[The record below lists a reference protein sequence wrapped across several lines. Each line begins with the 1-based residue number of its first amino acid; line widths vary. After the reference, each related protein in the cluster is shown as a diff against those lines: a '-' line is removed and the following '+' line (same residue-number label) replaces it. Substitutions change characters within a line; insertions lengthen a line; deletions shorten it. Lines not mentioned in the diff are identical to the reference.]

1 MSIRRFAQFGLTL
14 ALLVTA
20 GTAAAQ
26 QPASP
31 EPDTLTI
38 TPAMVVAG
46 RAMFHGKGSCFACHG
61 MKLEGTQV
69 APTLIKKVWRDAKGG
84 DYKAIFFIITHGV
97 PATVMVAFPGG
108 VTRPEAMSL
117 AAYIWSINNRKEKP

>member
-1 MSIRRFAQFGLTL
+1 MRVRLIALLGLTL

-26 QPASP
+26 QSP

-38 TPAMVVAG
+38 TPAMVGAG
-46 RAMFHGKGSCFACHG
+46 RAIFHGKGSCFACHG
-61 MKLEGTQV
+61 AKLEGTQV

-97 PATVMVAFPGG
+97 PSTVMVAFPGG

-117 AAYIWSINNRKEKP
+117 AAYIWSINNRQEKP